1 MIHTVRRW
9 YVRSALML
17 LAVLVFSAVLPPRA
31 TPTVLAQEAHL
42 STSLRG
48 PSYVTP
54 GSNITYELEVQNL
67 TTGALTDLLVTDP
80 IPASTTYVS
89 GGTFNA
95 GQNRAEFTLAT
106 LAPKAKQVFTL
117 VVSVGGA
124 VAVGAYIENKDAQ
137 VDYTVG
143 GTDRYGYGFRGLVT
157 RVEAVGV
164 RVASYKNAQGRA
176 FDVAV
181 DGYSFQNYGAT
192 THSADDLGADDM
204 FLMFG
209 PQVCASGTT
218 AATCKLSEPAEDWRK
233 KMLEYMNG
241 GHCDGLAM
249 TSLRFFNQLSF
260 KNKTLPGDYQAAALR
275 TNDLLFPGQTIEN
288 YLAYYWTT
296 QIVSHVRISDTPVG
310 IVNRLISDFGKN
322 PPLGYAV
329 HIYKAFGEPAGH
341 SIAAYGVES
350 VGADVSRI
358 LVYDNNFPNQR
369 QYITVDKQAN
379 TWSYETA
386 STPGQPTD
394 VYTGTATTKN
404 LILSPLS
411 DRDRPTGQYFECPF
425 CPEPAVKAQGAS
437 ANQISGKV
445 EFQYTGE
452 GSILVVNDE
461 GQSTGDDFNTKE
473 FVNTIPG
480 AQVEQIFGGLGKAI
494 PPRITVPFTET
505 NDTKYTV
512 YVHGKTFDSAT
523 TGSLMISGAGFTMG
537 VDDLDLDPNELFQ
550 FQLSP
555 DGDYISFKS
564 TQTITAPNIYI
575 THDPENDGDPSVSF
589 EISGVT
595 AQAGETI
602 WIDLD
607 RAQERMYF
615 ENSGSLEEQL
625 QVIMSMAWPDG
636 DTDEYTHAVDLPA
649 GSTSAFIDFG
659 AWDGLLDPPTYI
671 NDVLQNPSVNHRLK
685 LANATGSYNV
695 TPQPNAPAGV
705 YTVKATF
712 TNVTE
717 VSLEQVSFSVAN
729 LGSGNVLLNAQGG
742 PAGVGAKILVPPEA
756 LGADKILS
764 PNESVTLTFQ
774 VGLAQAGAS
783 ALTVDASG
791 TPYDWSDP
799 DPKPTYDAQNASF
812 VFAVRSSNSVF
823 LPVVRR

>member
-1 MIHTVRRW
+1 MIHTMRRW
-9 YVRSALML
+9 HVRSALAL
-17 LAVLVFSAVLPPRA
+17 LVVLVFGTVLPPRA
-31 TPTVLAQEAHL
+31 LPTASAEEAFIDL
-42 STSLRG
+42 ILRA

-54 GSNITYELEVQNL
+54 GNTITYELEFQNL
-67 TTGALTDLLVTDP
+67 TSGAVTNIVVYDP
-80 IPASTTYVS
+80 IPANTTYVS
-89 GGTFNA
+89 GGTLNV
-95 GQNRAEFTLAT
+95 GQSRAEFKLAT
-106 LAPKAKQVFTL
+106 LGAKAKQVFTL
-117 VVSVGGA
+117 VVSVGAAVTPGTSIANINAGA
-124 VAVGAYIENKDAQ
+124 
-137 VDYTVG
+137 DYEVG
-143 GTDRYGYGFRGLVT
+143 GSGYGSGGYESNVT
-157 RVEAVGV
+157 RVEAPGT

-192 THSADDLGADDM
+192 THSADDLGVDDM

-209 PQVCASGTT
+209 PQVCVSGTT
-218 AATCKLSEPAEDWRK
+218 AATCKLSEPADDWRK

-260 KNKTLPGDYQAAALR
+260 KNKTIPGDYQAAALR
-275 TNDLLFPGQTIEN
+275 TNDLLFPGQSIEN

-296 QIVSHVRISDTPVG
+296 QIVSHIRISDTPTG

-350 VGADVSRI
+350 VGADVARI

-369 QYITVDKQAN
+369 QYITVDKLAN

-411 DRDRPTGQYFECPF
+411 DRDRPAGQYFECPF
-425 CPEPAVKAQGAS
+425 CPEPAAKAQGAS
-437 ANQISGKV
+437 ANQVSGKV

-480 AQVEQIFGGLGKAI
+480 AEVEQFLGGLGKAI

-523 TGSLMISGAGFTMG
+523 TGSLMIAGAGFTMG
-537 VDDLDLDPNELFQ
+537 VDDLDLDPGELFQ

-575 THDPENDGDPSVSF
+575 THDPDNDGDPSVSF

-636 DTDEYTHAVDLPA
+636 DTDEYTHAIDLPA

-685 LANATGSYNV
+685 LTNTTGSYNV

-791 TPYDWSDP
+791 TPYDWSRP
-799 DPKPTYDAQNASF
+799 DPAPAYDANNASF
-812 VFAVRSSNSVF
+812 VFAVRSSNSLF
-823 LPVVRR
+823 LPLVKR